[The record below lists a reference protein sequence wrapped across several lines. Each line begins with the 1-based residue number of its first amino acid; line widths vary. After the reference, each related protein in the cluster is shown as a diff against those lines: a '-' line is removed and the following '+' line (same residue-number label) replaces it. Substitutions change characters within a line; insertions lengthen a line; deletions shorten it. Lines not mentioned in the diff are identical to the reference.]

1 MLQERAE
8 DIEMRKLL
16 EQKREHSLKHQ
27 ETMAADAA
35 RAEIERVMREQQ
47 EEERRIREAEE
58 QKKREQEEEI
68 KRQKL
73 AERGLEDLVSEAEK
87 FEFTELIEVNH

>member
-1 MLQERAE
+1 
-8 DIEMRKLL
+8 
-16 EQKREHSLKHQ
+16 
-27 ETMAADAA
+27 MAAEAA
-35 RAEIERVMREQQ
+35 RAEVDRVLKEQQ

-87 FEFTELIEVNH
+87 LEFTELIEVDH

>member
-1 MLQERAE
+1 
-8 DIEMRKLL
+8 
-16 EQKREHSLKHQ
+16 
-27 ETMAADAA
+27 MAADAA

-87 FEFTELIEVNH
+87 LEFTELIEVNH